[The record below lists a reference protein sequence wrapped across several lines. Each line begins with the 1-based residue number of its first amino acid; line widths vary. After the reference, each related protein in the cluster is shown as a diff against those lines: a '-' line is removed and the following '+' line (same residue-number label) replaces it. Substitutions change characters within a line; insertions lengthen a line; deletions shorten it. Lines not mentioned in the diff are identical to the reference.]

1 MLDFPIIRGR
11 FFTSREV
18 DVRAEKSSSEFEQAF
33 HEDPIGKQVLIN
45 A

>member
-18 DVRAEKSSSEFEQAF
+18 DVRARVVILGEDLKLFTAEDHRQASA
-33 HEDPIGKQVLIN
+33 D
-45 A
+45 